1 MEKTRCNYATFSFD
15 KNTQSHE
22 QYAEKKQ
29 ILEKGLSDIQ
39 RKAPDFGDKMISVN
53 ALYCKEHNLTAC
65 YYKNR
70 VFIGFQNTKTKE
82 ISFRDKTNTLAAC
95 RDRDLS
101 KLLVR
106 LENGIE
112 NYSNYGKTN
121 EMSRDVNRSWEKVH
135 PTLDRLVGYENELEQ
150 MPESRQQIIKNSGL
164 YEQEIGKIIDADQKE
179 LNPLIEQAW
188 EEILGMDIGASGK
201 RNTEAPMS
209 THEEDLLEKTYHR
222 DLGSEGY
229 VDEPWHEREHIEPVK
244 ARPLTERIAEAK
256 KESMELKQG
265 NEPGL
270 MKMEQNEEREL
281 TSSFEP

>member
-53 ALYCKEHNLTAC
+53 ALYSKEHNLTAC

-95 RDRDLS
+95 HDRDLS
-101 KLLVR
+101 RLLVR

-112 NYSNYGKTN
+112 NYNNYGKTN
-121 EMSRDVNRSWEKVH
+121 EMSKDVNKSWEKVR
-135 PTLDRLVGYENELEQ
+135 PTLDRLVSYEKELEQ

-164 YEQEIGKIIDADQKE
+164 YEQEIGKIIDTDQKE
-179 LNPLIEQAW
+179 MNPLIEQAW
-188 EEILGMDIGASGK
+188 EEILGIDIGAIGK
-201 RNTEAPMS
+201 RNIEAPMS
-209 THEEDLLEKTYHR
+209 TLEEDLMEKTYNR
-222 DLGSEGY
+222 DFGSEGY
-229 VDEPWHEREHIEPVK
+229 VDEPWHEREHIEPVTAK
-244 ARPLTERIAEAK
+244 PLTERIAEAK
-256 KESMELKQG
+256 KESMESKKE

-270 MKMEQNEEREL
+270 MKIQQNEEREII
-281 TSSFEP
+281 SSFE